1 VCFMCQLGIVS
12 CNLSTL
18 GFTVEC
24 ETMSVVKATESVL
37 LGLQLKVPIS
47 QTEVLKSLAA
57 MSSLAEEWKQLPIF
71 QSGSPLKIQLFN
83 MLTPGEKII
92 ASLKVKV
99 LKFFNYIDSS
109 TPNKAS
115 TNCNREIY
123 TFDGVAIEEGSKQL
137 VLTRGGITLSE
148 SSAEAFA
155 NKDLMRKCSN
165 FAINYNTVIS
175 SWEEKIDEN
184 LANLNLLSE
193 GKFPENFRVFWKQPL
208 VWPQ

>member
-1 VCFMCQLGIVS
+1 MCQLGIVS

-24 ETMSVVKATESVL
+24 ETMSVVQATESML

-71 QSGSPLKIQLFN
+71 QSDSPLKTQLFN
-83 MLTPGEKII
+83 MLTPGEKIV

-99 LKFFNYIDSS
+99 LTFFNYIDSS

-115 TNCNREIY
+115 TNCNLEIY
-123 TFDGVAIEEGSKQL
+123 TYDGVPIEEGSKQL
-137 VLTRGGITLSE
+137 VLTRGGITLSGR
-148 SSAEAFA
+148 SADAFA
-155 NKDLMRKCSN
+155 NKDLMRKCSD
-165 FAINYNTVIS
+165 FALNYNTI
-175 SWEEKIDEN
+175 
-184 LANLNLLSE
+184 
-193 GKFPENFRVFWKQPL
+193 NFQLGRKKR
-208 VWPQ
+208 